1 MNNNPLRKQWENESF
16 ADFKKRTDYISANLI
31 CANSAEIKMYKN
43 RSLGGMLDK
52 FPLGDKF
59 YKSDSNAY
67 ESLSEKLASILLS
80 CSNLATDTYVSYDLV
95 PLMIDNEYR
104 VGCESLNF
112 KTEYPFEMILFYA
125 QSQESNRSQSHQKE
139 LFRRLHQTGDLAEK
153 FQLLLDF
160 IVFKTAVSELLIKER
175 LLTMMAFDLL
185 ILNRD
190 RHYGNLIILEA
201 FGSDKINPIP
211 LFDYGNSV
219 IGGINSP
226 EIIKTYFPKASS
238 MEEIFNTIRNQRDR
252 MFNEP
257 FYQLGEFTKT
267 QNFFLYFDYNQL
279 LDKLATFQ
287 KEQLLYHPSE
297 VGLST
302 QFLLL
307 CLRQTEGT
315 LWKRL

>member
-1 MNNNPLRKQWENESF
+1 MEIRQWEDESF
-16 ADFKKRTDYISANLI
+16 IDFKHRADYISANTI
-31 CANSAEIKMYKN
+31 NAKSIEIRRYKN

-52 FPLGDKF
+52 FPLGEKF
-59 YKSDSNAY
+59 YKLDSNAY

-80 CSNLATDTYVSYDLV
+80 CSNLPFDAYVSYDLV
-95 PLMIDNEYR
+95 PLMIDGEYR
-104 VGCESLNF
+104 IGCESANF
-112 KTEYPFEMILFYA
+112 REEYPFEMIMFYA
-125 QSQESNRSQSHQKE
+125 QTQESSRNRSHKKK
-139 LFRRLHQTGDLAEK
+139 LFRRLHQIGDLTGK

-160 IVFKTAVSELLIKER
+160 TVFITAVPEALIKER

-190 RHYGNLIILEA
+190 RHYGNLIILED
-201 FGSDKINPIP
+201 FRDKINPTP

-219 IGGINSP
+219 IGGIDNP

-238 MEEIFNTIRNQRDR
+238 MEDIFNTVRNQRDR

-257 FYQLGEFTKT
+257 FYKLREFTKT
-267 QNFFLYFDYNQL
+267 QNFFLYFDYDL
-279 LDKLATFQ
+279 LMDKLATVK
-287 KEQLLYHPSE
+287 KEQLLYCPSE
-297 VGLST
+297 VELSI

-307 CLRQTEGT
+307 CLTKTEGT